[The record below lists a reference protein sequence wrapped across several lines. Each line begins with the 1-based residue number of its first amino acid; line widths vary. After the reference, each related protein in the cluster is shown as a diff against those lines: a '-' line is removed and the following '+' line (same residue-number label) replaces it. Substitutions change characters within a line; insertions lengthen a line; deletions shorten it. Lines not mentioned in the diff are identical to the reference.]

1 MVNTAVQ
8 ALAKARQI
16 YSGYGGYCLKFVQD
30 CYGAAAKYPSAIA
43 AWNASQ
49 HKHVTSTTAGI
60 PLGAPIYMTN
70 GGKYGHVAIYAG
82 NDQMITT
89 NSITNKVGSAS
100 VRGWVNSGYR
110 LLGWTSDIEG
120 QMIPGL
126 AEATSSVLLA
136 VDGSAGAATVRR
148 WQQVMRSTTVDGVI
162 SGQQRVVG
170 KGWGRPA
177 IEHSLR
183 YGRGGSELIRR
194 VQSACGVMADGL
206 LGPDTVRA
214 IQRHLGVSADGW
226 FGAGTVRALQQRLN
240 TGRF

>member
-1 MVNTAVQ
+1 MVNTASQ
-8 ALAKARQI
+8 ALAKARQVH
-16 YSGYGGYCLKFVQD
+16 SGYGGYCLKFVQD
-30 CYGAAAKYPSAIA
+30 CYGAAARYPSAIA
-43 AWNASQ
+43 AWDASQ
-49 HKHVTSTTAGI
+49 NKHNTSSTDDI

-70 GGKYGHVAIYAG
+70 GGRYGHVAIYAG
-82 NDQMITT
+82 TGQMITT
-89 NSITNKVGSAS
+89 NSITNKVSSAS
-100 VRGWVNSGYR
+100 VQGWVNSGYR

-120 QMIPGL
+120 QPIPGL
-126 AEATSSVLLA
+126 EEATSSVLA

-148 WQQVMRSTTVDGVI
+148 WQQVMGTTVDGVI
-162 SGQQRVVG
+162 SGQQRVTG

-177 IEHSLR
+177 IEQSLR
-183 YGRGGSELIRR
+183 YGSGGSELIRR
-194 VQSACGVMADGL
+194 VQRECGVMADGL